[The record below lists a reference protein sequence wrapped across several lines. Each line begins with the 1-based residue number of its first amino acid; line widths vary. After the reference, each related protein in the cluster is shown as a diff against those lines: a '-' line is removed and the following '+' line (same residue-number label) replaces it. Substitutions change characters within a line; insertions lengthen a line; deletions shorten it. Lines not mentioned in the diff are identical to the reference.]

1 MVENLTAVHSIEY
14 KSLNSLYPC
23 IAIIDDKGMV
33 YSSLDR
39 EACSL
44 LDCQLL
50 ADCGIVP
57 VSAYGNPHTQDEIYS
72 ERHPNA
78 FVLDHSLINT
88 HLPSLRGQLQEYSNR
103 EGFVVRN
110 ALPFHVSEYS
120 RNVVKWVR
128 AGHVQTDKHWM
139 YSSIKRNQ
147 LELDSNGKPPKLSAK
162 DWLG

>member
-1 MVENLTAVHSIEY
+1 MH
-14 KSLNSLYPC
+14 
-23 IAIIDDKGMV
+23 
-33 YSSLDR
+33 SSLDK
-39 EACSL
+39 EACKQ

-57 VSAYGNPHTQDEIYS
+57 VSAYGNPHAQEEIYS

-88 HLPSLRGQLQEYSNR
+88 HLPSLRGQLQEYSTH
-103 EGFVVRN
+103 EGFVMRN

-128 AGHVQTDKHWM
+128 AGHVQTDKHWT
-139 YSSIKRNQ
+139 YSSTNRNQ